1 MKSNLLK
8 EFEVLSLSSF
18 MASDEMT
25 VQAQLLKIIEH
36 SDLKKKF
43 PHLFFFDLSSVDEHS
58 MSVYS

>member
-43 PHLFFFDLSSVDEHS
+43 PHLFFDLSSVDEHS